1 MTSEQYNGWTNRET
15 WLANIWLDAGEVEQ
29 GAFIRLATELSAS
42 ELADSLE
49 EYYASVLPEL
59 PSGLYA
65 DLLAGAVERINW
77 REIAKKLWEEVQ
89 ADLSPGMA
97 KEFGD
102 YRSAEEMAI
111 AYPRKTLWTEA
122 EGSK

>member
-1 MTSEQYNGWTNRET
+1 MSSEQYNGWSNRET
-15 WLANIWLDAGEVEQ
+15 WLANIWLDAGEVEN
-29 GAFIRLATELSAS
+29 GAFIRLATELSVS

-89 ADLSPGMA
+89 AELSPEMA

-102 YRSAEEMAI
+102 YRSNEEVAT
-111 AYPRKTLWTEA
+111 AYPRKTMWTEA